1 MTANRYFA
9 FALTLAAGC
18 APAYA
23 PSPAEASRDELAIYT
38 VVIDSVLET
47 AGDPFVV
54 MAESTAV
61 VGLSEQELARWSPGR
76 DSTFPTAAFADLVV
90 RNRTPVR
97 VPTRTLTD
105 REIRT
110 FRPAD
115 FHPEFVPDASGN
127 YVLRGFEPVRRLHI
141 LSRPGVDAERR
152 RAVIFAGSGCGGL
165 CGVLQLVQLTRAKR
179 GWGVVKVD
187 TVMQS

>member
-1 MTANRYFA
+1 MRSATKAPEPEPGRPRAATVWSQERGRWKYAASLRSPLELSSGARQILGMTANRYFA

-61 VGLSEQELARWSPGR
+61 VGLSEQELARWGPGR

-97 VPTRTLTD
+97 VPARTLTD
-105 REIRT
+105 RD
-110 FRPAD
+110 P
-115 FHPEFVPDASGN
+115 H
-127 YVLRGFEPVRRLHI
+127 
-141 LSRPGVDAERR
+141 LS
-152 RAVIFAGSGCGGL
+152 SC
-165 CGVLQLVQLTRAKR
+165 
-179 GWGVVKVD
+179 
-187 TVMQS
+187 